1 MTSEEG
7 GDQCRCE
14 RRCEW
19 RWRWVRRHEQR
30 VLPASATRAVGH
42 QQLVPLLACWAGACF
57 RSGGSDDDERDGKGG
72 GKSGGGSGTARAAA
86 VGLAVASVLA

>member
-7 GDQCRCE
+7 SADASGGASGDGGGCGGTSSG
-14 RRCEW
+14 
-19 RWRWVRRHEQR
+19 

-57 RSGGSDDDERDGKGG
+57 RSGGSDDDVRDGKGG

-86 VGLAVASVLA
+86 VGLTVASVLA